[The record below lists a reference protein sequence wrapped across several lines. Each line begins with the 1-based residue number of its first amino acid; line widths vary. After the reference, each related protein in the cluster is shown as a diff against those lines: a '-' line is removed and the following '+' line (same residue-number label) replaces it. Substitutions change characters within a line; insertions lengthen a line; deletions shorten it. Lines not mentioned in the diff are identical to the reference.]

1 MEAIFVLT
9 LLCSCSWDETHF
21 GKHANFYLKGEFFF
35 DVHPPLA
42 KVNMCKLCCNILLAV
57 GMKHTLEN
65 MQIGTLRESSSL
77 TFTHH

>member
-1 MEAIFVLT
+1 MKAIFVLT
-9 LLCSCSWDETHF
+9 LLCPCSWDETHF

-42 KVNMCKLCCNILLAV
+42 KVNMCKHCCILLAV
-57 GMKHTLEN
+57 GMKLILES

-77 TFTHH
+77 MFTHH